1 MPTRSPAKP
10 APKKKPAPKTGG
22 RSAPAKRGGAR
33 AWRFPW
39 SWLVIAA
46 VVFVAANPSARAIA
60 WEAVLAA
67 RAALESARA
76 AQAREAR
83 AAEYARKYGIEQE
96 MASSVL
102 AAAEAEGVKPDL
114 AFRLVR
120 VESAFR
126 PRAVSP
132 VGALGLTQLM
142 PATAA
147 ELQPGVTREELFDR
161 DTNLRLG
168 MRYLRR
174 LLRAYKGDE
183 EAALHAYNR
192 GPGTVN
198 RIRRAGGDPANG
210 YAKAVLGRT
219 GASPVGPPPP
229 VRVDTTP
236 ASAPLPTIDGIAP
249 TPMPVGQ

>member
-1 MPTRSPAKP
+1 MPPRTTAKP
-10 APKKKPAPKTGG
+10 APKKK
-22 RSAPAKRGGAR
+22 SAPRTRARKASAKRGKPR
-33 AWRFPW
+33 LRLPW
-39 SWLVIAA
+39 SWLLVAA
-46 VVFVAANPSARAIA
+46 AVFVAANPTARTIA
-60 WEAVLAA
+60 WEALLAV
-67 RAALESARA
+67 RAALDSVRA
-76 AQAREAR
+76 AKVREQQAED
-83 AAEYARKYGIEQE
+83 YAQRYGIDRA
-96 MASSVL
+96 MSAAVL
-102 AAAEAEGVKPDL
+102 RAAEAEGVGPEL

-120 VESAFR
+120 VESAFK

-168 MRYLRR
+168 FRYYRR
-174 LLRAYKGDE
+174 LLRAYDGDV

-210 YAKAVLGRT
+210 YARAVLGRT

-229 VRVDTTP
+229 VRVDTTGTT
-236 ASAPLPTIDGIAP
+236 APLPPIDGLAP
-249 TPMPVGQ
+249 ARLPNGM

>member
-1 MPTRSPAKP
+1 VAV
-10 APKKKPAPKTGG
+10 A
-22 RSAPAKRGGAR
+22 
-33 AWRFPW
+33 
-39 SWLVIAA
+39 L
-46 VVFVAANPSARAIA
+46 VVFVVSNPAARRIA

-76 AQAREAR
+76 AQARER
-83 AAEYARKYGIEQE
+83 LVDEYARRYGIDHG
-96 MASSVL
+96 MSAAVL
-102 AAAEAEGVKPDL
+102 RAAEAEGVRADL

-168 MRYLRR
+168 FRYYRR
-174 LLRAYKGDE
+174 LLRAYRGDE
-183 EAALHAYNR
+183 QAALHAYNR

-249 TPMPVGQ
+249 VPMPVGQ

>member
-1 MPTRSPAKP
+1 MPPRSTSKP
-10 APKKKPAPKTGG
+10 PRKKPAARKGG
-22 RSAPAKRGGAR
+22 RRAPAKRPAAR
-33 AWRFPW
+33 RFRVPW
-39 SWLVIAA
+39 SWVAVAL
-46 VVFVAANPSARAIA
+46 VVFVVSNPAARRIA

-76 AQAREAR
+76 AQARER
-83 AAEYARKYGIEQE
+83 LVDEYARRYGIDHG
-96 MASSVL
+96 MSAAVL
-102 AAAEAEGVKPDL
+102 RAAEAEGVRADL

-168 MRYLRR
+168 FRYYRR
-174 LLRAYKGDE
+174 LLRAYRGDE
-183 EAALHAYNR
+183 QAALHAYNR

-249 TPMPVGQ
+249 VPMPVGQ

>member
-1 MPTRSPAKP
+1 V
-10 APKKKPAPKTGG
+10 
-22 RSAPAKRGGAR
+22 
-33 AWRFPW
+33 PW
-39 SWLVIAA
+39 SWLVVAL
-46 VVFVAANPSARAIA
+46 VVFVAANPTARALA
-60 WEAVLAA
+60 REAALAA
-67 RAALESARA
+67 RAAVDSALAHRRHA
-76 AQAREAR
+76 ARVD
-83 AAEYARKYGIEQE
+83 EYAHRYGISRD
-96 MASSVL
+96 MAAAVL
-102 AAAEAEGVKPDL
+102 RAAEAEGVRADL

-142 PATAA
+142 PPTAN
-147 ELQPGVTREELFDR
+147 ELQPGITREQIFDR

-168 MRYLRR
+168 FRYLRQ
-174 LLRAYKGDE
+174 LLRRYKGDE

-219 GASPVGPPPP
+219 GASPVGPPP
-229 VRVDTTP
+229 VLVDTTP
-236 ASAPLPTIDGIAP
+236 ASAPLPEIDGIAP
-249 TPMPVGQ
+249 VPVPVGQ